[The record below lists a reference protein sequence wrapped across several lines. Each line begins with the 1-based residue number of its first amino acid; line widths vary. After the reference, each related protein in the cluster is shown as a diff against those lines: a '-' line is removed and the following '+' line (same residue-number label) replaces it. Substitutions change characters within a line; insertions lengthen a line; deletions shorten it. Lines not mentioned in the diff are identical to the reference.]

1 MAFTRKNKRRIVVDD
16 HLLYWSATGDDGWI
30 NLSIMS
36 PFKNSGKVFAAFD
49 YHQIRVPTT
58 INGCEHISLTDQ
70 FIITP
75 YIVRQVV
82 QLALS
87 QGWKPLEKSD
97 NLQLGYVDERIDLRL
112 HQNRLSCLKE
122 SP

>member
-1 MAFTRKNKRRIVVDD
+1 MAFTRKNKRRIIVDGY
-16 HLLYWSATGDDGWI
+16 LLYWSATGDDGRI

-36 PFKNSGKVFAAFD
+36 DFEKSGKVFASFD
-49 YHQIRVPTT
+49 YHQIPVTRI
-58 INGCEHISLTDQ
+58 INGYEYTELTDQ

-82 QLALS
+82 QLALA
-87 QGWKPLEKSD
+87 QDWKPLEKCD
-97 NLQLGYVDERIDLRL
+97 NLRLGQVDERIDLRL
-112 HQNRLSCLKE
+112 HRNLVSCFID